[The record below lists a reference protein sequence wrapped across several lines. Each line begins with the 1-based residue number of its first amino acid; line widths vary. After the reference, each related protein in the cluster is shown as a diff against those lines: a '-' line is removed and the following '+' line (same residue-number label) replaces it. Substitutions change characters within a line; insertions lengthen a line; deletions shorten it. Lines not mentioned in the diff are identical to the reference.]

1 VTERKPT
8 GMSFATWIDQ
18 QISEAADRGAFDD
31 LPGAGQPL
39 PRRDDD
45 DDGQAWLRE
54 WVRREGVEVE
64 EMLPVPLRLRKE
76 RERLVQAAHLLPDL
90 DTVRAAVADLN
101 RRITEFRRIP
111 VGPPVFVPLADED
124 AIVAAWHAARPSPPE
139 PEPEPAAAP
148 DPGRRPRWRPGWRR
162 VARQRQS

>member
-1 VTERKPT
+1 MTERKPQ
-8 GMSFATWIDQ
+8 GMSWTSWIDQ
-18 QISEAADRGAFDD
+18 QIDEAKERGAFDN

-64 EMLPVPLRLRKE
+64 EMLPAPLKLRKE
-76 RERLVQAAHLLPDL
+76 RERLAGNAHLLPDL
-90 DTVRAAVADLN
+90 DSVRAAVADLN

-111 VGPPVFVPLADED
+111 VGPPIFVPLADED
-124 AIVAAWHAARPSPPE
+124 AIVAAWHEARASPPE
-139 PEPEPAAAP
+139 PPAAPAATPDPEP
-148 DPGRRPRWRPGWRR
+148 RRRWRPGWRGA
-162 VARQRQS
+162 ARQRQS

>member
-18 QISEAADRGAFDD
+18 QISEAADRGAFDN

-76 RERLVQAAHLLPDL
+76 RERLVQAAHLLPEL

-111 VGPPVFVPLADED
+111 VGPPVFVPLVDED
-124 AIVAAWHAARPSPPE
+124 DIVAAWRAARAASPE
-139 PEPEPAAAP
+139 PPADA
-148 DPGRRPRWRPGWRR
+148 PGREVAGQRRRWRLGRR
-162 VARQRQS
+162 SQPR